1 MRIILLKQSKAL
13 DQGKY
18 GCGIFVDLQNALD
31 TVDHDILMGKLKHF
45 GVYYRGTYMRCSL

>member
-13 DQGKY
+13 DQGKH